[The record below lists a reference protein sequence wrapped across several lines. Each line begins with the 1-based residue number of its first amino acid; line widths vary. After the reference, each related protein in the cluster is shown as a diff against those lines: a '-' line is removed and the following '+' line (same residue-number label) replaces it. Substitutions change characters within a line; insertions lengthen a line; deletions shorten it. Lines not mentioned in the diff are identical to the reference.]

1 MTYPTVESQPN
12 LPLLEEGIQAF
23 WAADRTFEASIEQRP
38 AGTSPGLTDN
48 EFVFY
53 DGPPFANGLPHY
65 GHLLTGYVKD
75 AVPRYQTM
83 RGHRVE
89 RRFGWDCHGL
99 PAEVEAEKELGI
111 SGHPEIA
118 EFGIDKF
125 NEVCRTSVLRY
136 TSEWERYVGRQAR
149 WVDFANDYKTLDLP
163 YMESVMWA
171 FRTLHDK
178 GLVYEGFRVL
188 AYCWRCET
196 PLSNTETRMD
206 DVYRDRQDPALT
218 VAFELETGE
227 HLLAWTTTPWT
238 LPANLALAV
247 GPDIEYAVMQHPD
260 GRRYV
265 LAESRLDAY
274 EREIGEATRVGTLTG
289 TDLVGRRYTPLF
301 DFFADT
307 PNAFQVL
314 SADFVSTEDGTGV
327 VHMAPGFGEDDQ
339 IACNAAGIPT
349 LCPMDEHGRYTAE
362 VAPWVGEHVFDANPL
377 VIREL
382 KARGI
387 VLRHE
392 SYDHSYP
399 HCWRCAQPLVYRAIS
414 SWFVEVT
421 AIKDRMVELNQQ
433 IHWVPSHIKDGSFGK
448 WLANARDWSISRNRF
463 WGSPIPVWKSDDP
476 EYPRMDVYGSL
487 AEMQRDFGVEVTD
500 LHRPAVDNLVRPNP
514 DDPTGRSMMRR
525 VPEVLDCWFE
535 SGSMPFAQVHYP
547 FENREWFE
555 SHYPGDFIVEYINQT
570 RGWFYTLHVL
580 ATALF
585 DRPAFKNCVSHGI
598 LLGDDGQKMSKRLRN
613 YPDPWNVFET
623 YGADAMRWSLLSAAV
638 LRGGDSPVSESGIR
652 ESIRQVILPLWNSWY
667 FLTLYANAEN
677 KTGVFDTSSTNV
689 IDRYV
694 LAKTRALVD
703 SVTADMDSYDLYLAC
718 SDVRTFLD
726 ALTNWYIRRSR
737 DRFWAGDQEAI
748 NTLHTVLSVV
758 CTVVAP
764 LLPLT
769 SEAIFQGLIGERSV
783 HLQDWPDASL
793 LPSDPAL
800 VDVMD
805 RVRDVCSAT
814 LSVRKA
820 HGRRVRQPLATLTIA
835 DPTSA
840 DFADFIELIADE
852 VNVKQVVLA
861 TDVASVATSVLQV
874 VPAALGPR
882 LGGQTQQVIKAVKT
896 GDWHHDG
903 DNIVAA
909 GFVLEPGEFSLKLV
923 ATEGGASTVLAGG
936 RGVVVLDCELTA
948 ELVAEGTARDLV
960 RLVQQARR
968 DAGLEVSDR
977 IELSVWTSQR
987 IIEALE
993 PHVAF
998 MCAETL
1004 SVSLTWGADAAS
1016 QELAG
1021 ELDGEPALV
1030 RVTRV

>member
-598 LLGDDGQKMSKRLRN
+598 LLGDDGQKMSKSLRN

-769 SEAIFQGLIGERSV
+769 SEAIFQGLTGERSV